1 MDYWLI
7 FQSLV
12 QIIITWG
19 GTMMDSAGAKVNF
32 ASNQQD
38 SLVRQIRLGVY
49 LSCDRSIL
57 RVSVDQRDFIILE
70 KLRKKS
76 CIKSYR

>member
-12 QIIITWG
+12 QIIFTWG
-19 GTMMDSAGAKVNF
+19 GTMMDSTGAKVNF

-38 SLVRQIRLGVY
+38 SLARQIRLGVY
-49 LSCDRSIL
+49 SSCDRLIA
-57 RVSVDQRDFIILE
+57 RVAVNQYDFNILE
-70 KLRKKS
+70 KLRKEI
-76 CIKSYR
+76 CAKSYR

>member
-38 SLVRQIRLGVY
+38 SLARKIRLGVY
-49 LSCDRSIL
+49 SSCDRSIA
-57 RVSVDQRDFIILE
+57 RVAVDQRDFIILE
-70 KLRKKS
+70 KLRKEI
-76 CIKSYR
+76 CTESYR

>member
-32 ASNQQD
+32 VSNQQD

-49 LSCDRSIL
+49 SSCDRSIL
-57 RVSVDQRDFIILE
+57 CVSVDQRDFIILE
-70 KLRKKS
+70 KLRKEN